1 MLLRGTTIVST
12 LTLLSR
18 LLGFGRDLLVAFLLG
33 SSLFADAFFVA
44 FRIPNLLRSFI
55 AEGALTAA
63 FTPVFASACAESKNK
78 ARLTF
83 RNIAG
88 LLLLITIPIVC
99 AVIYF
104 ASEIVAAFAPGFTDD
119 PTTFALCVQL
129 TQIMAPYILFVSLI
143 AMINSALNTLGVFGT
158 SAMAQVVMNL
168 VLIGGGLCALLA
180 TDSQTVTW
188 ILAFSVLVGGFAQI
202 TSQLP
207 TCRKQGLSIA
217 PLLLG
222 ESKARWEVL
231 RLMLPA
237 TLGASIY
244 QITIFFGTL
253 MASLLPTGSVSWLFY
268 ADRIAQFP
276 MGIFSIALA
285 SVLLPTLSN
294 AAASSDHE
302 NFNQNLTN
310 SLRYTSFC
318 IIPVATA
325 IVYFAE
331 PIITLLF
338 ERGEF
343 SRYATLQTATALQAL
358 ALGLWASSFH
368 SMIVR
373 AFIAR
378 KNTVTPTIIGA
389 CTLIITI
396 LTALLLIGP
405 LSTGQGSNWIVT
417 SLAHI
422 QTLLY
427 QSVSISFSLGHIG
440 LATASTIAAFFSMIL
455 AVLLFSFSSQSLCWA
470 PVVRAT
476 AISITSSLL
485 TVFGISRLPLSLL
498 HPFLQI
504 TIGVGLGICV
514 YGFTSYLLK
523 SREAKELHALC
534 VSQLKRPRGKL

>member
-44 FRIPNLLRSFI
+44 FRIPNLLRSFL

-63 FTPVFASACAESKNK
+63 FTPVFASARVESKNK

-104 ASEIVAAFAPGFTDD
+104 ASKIVAAFAPGFTDD

-143 AMINSALNTLGVFGT
+143 AMINSALNTLGIFGA
-158 SAMAQVVMNL
+158 SAIAQVVMNL

-180 TDSQTVTW
+180 TDKQTATW
-188 ILAFSVLVGGFAQI
+188 ILAFSVLAGGSAQI
-202 TSQLP
+202 ISQLP

-217 PLLLG
+217 PLLFG
-222 ESKARWEVL
+222 ESKVRWEVL

-285 SVLLPTLSN
+285 SVLLPALSN

-302 NFNQNLTN
+302 NFNQHLTN

-325 IVYFAE
+325 IALFAE

-343 SRYATLQTATALQAL
+343 SRYATRQTATALQAL
-358 ALGLWASSFH
+358 SLGLWASSFH

-389 CTLIITI
+389 CTLLITI
-396 LTALLLIGP
+396 LSALLLIGP
-405 LSTGQGSNWIVT
+405 LSTEQGPNWIVEGLT
-417 SLAHI
+417 HVQA
-422 QTLLY
+422 LLY
-427 QSVSISFSLGHIG
+427 QSISVSFSLGHIG
-440 LATASTIAAFFSMIL
+440 LASASTIAAFFSMGL
-455 AVLLFSFSSQSLCWA
+455 ASLVLSCSSKSFSWV

-476 AISITSSLL
+476 SISIAGSLL
-485 TVFGISRLPLSLL
+485 AVLAVSYVPLSSL

-504 TIGVGLGICV
+504 TLGISLGACV
-514 YGFTSYLLK
+514 YGLTTYLLN
-523 SREAKELHALC
+523 SHEARELHSLC
-534 VSQLKRPRGKL
+534 LRQLSKYRRRI